1 MRGRLQSPP
10 KTMGVMGRM
19 GLMGI
24 MGKTDYKS
32 NVTAMKIEELLRLLL
47 KLASM
52 GIACRLDAHRDGKRW
67 QTKWQALANERASDR
82 DVKKL
87 RK

>member
-1 MRGRLQSPP
+1 
-10 KTMGVMGRM
+10 MGRI

-32 NVTAMKIEELLRLLL
+32 NVTAMKIEELLRLLS

-52 GIACRLDAHRDGKRW
+52 GIACRLDVHRDGKRW
-67 QTKWQALANERASDR
+67 QMKGQALA
-82 DVKKL
+82 KKT
-87 RK
+87 